1 MKEYR
6 VQAYFSG
13 EVYHNRTYKR
23 KVTTEESVAKILYKE
38 AVDYYTTT
46 PCYSAYFEKCVIEER
61 EVSDWRKSNEN
72 EE

>member
-46 PCYSAYFEKCVIEER
+46 SCYSAYFEKCVIEER